1 MNVIE
6 IFQESARRHASNAAI
21 VSGRAGRESTTTFA
35 ELDRRS
41 REIAA
46 LLLKEGLRPGDA
58 VVVLVP
64 MSADLYA
71 IMAALL
77 RLAMVPIFVEP
88 TAWRETLDRAMSAL
102 PVRAVIAIPVA
113 CAARLLIP
121 ALRRIPKAFVA
132 GRFFPGAVSLRS
144 ARTLVPCEHLEAVA
158 ADRPAILTFT
168 SGSTGRPKG
177 VPRSHGVLAETHGIL
192 SAHLGLV
199 PGDLDVA
206 VLPFVV
212 FANLGAGVGSL
223 IPDADLS
230 RPGAIDAPR
239 LANQIQAWSPTGIVA
254 SPALLERLADEALAR
269 SVRFDSL
276 QRIFAGGAPV
286 FPRVLDKLAQVAPA
300 SRVHALY
307 GATEAEPMAV
317 LARSEFGV
325 DERDAMHRARGLLVG
340 RPIPEVRLR
349 ILRDRF
355 GEPRGPWMPS
365 DLDAASAGVEEAGE
379 IVVSG
384 KHVVESYLDAEDD
397 RQFKIR
403 VGTQVWH
410 RTGDAGRLDAS
421 GRLWLLGSCKARIE
435 AARGSWYPLTVD
447 AALSDHAA
455 LSRATLVRHHDRVLL
470 VVQPRG
476 DPAEDDLVSIGRSF
490 AWTGADEI
498 VVIRRFPLDRR
509 HDAKIDHPRLRCML
523 DERRWALRVP
533 IAKTQA
539 PTRVGD
545 GG

>member
-1 MNVIE
+1 VNVIE

-21 VSGRAGRESTTTFA
+21 VSGSAGRESTTTFA

-41 REIAA
+41 RQIAA
-46 LLLKEGLRPGDA
+46 LLLKEGLHPGDG

-64 MSADLYA
+64 MCAELYA

-102 PVRAVIAIPVA
+102 PVRGLIAIPGA
-113 CAARLLIP
+113 CAARLLVP
-121 ALRRIPKAFVA
+121 ALRRIPKVFVA
-132 GRFFPGAVSLRS
+132 GTYFPGAVSLRS
-144 ARTLVPCEHLEAVA
+144 ARTLAPCEHLEAAA

-177 VPRSHGVLAETHGIL
+177 VPRSHGLLAETHGVL

-199 PGDLDVA
+199 PGALDVA

-223 IPDADLS
+223 IPDADLT

-239 LANQIQAWSPTGIVA
+239 LARQIQAWSPAGIVA
-254 SPALLERLADEALAR
+254 SPALLERLADEALTR
-269 SVRFDSL
+269 SARFDSL
-276 QRIFAGGAPV
+276 QRVFAGGAPV
-286 FPRVLDKLAQVAPA
+286 FPRVLDKLAKVAPGA
-300 SRVHALY
+300 RVQAIY

-317 LARSEFGV
+317 LERGEFGV
-325 DERDAMHRARGLLVG
+325 DERDAMHRAKGLLVG
-340 RPIPEVRLR
+340 RPIPQVQLR

-355 GEPRGPWMPS
+355 GEPRGPWMPA
-365 DLDAASAGVEEAGE
+365 DLDAASAAVEEAGE

-384 KHVVESYLDAEDD
+384 RHVVERYLDAEDD
-397 RQFKIR
+397 RQLKIR

-410 RTGDAGRLDAS
+410 RTGDAGLLDAS
-421 GRLWLLGSCKARIE
+421 GRLWLLGPCKARIE
-435 AARGSWYPLTVD
+435 DGRGCRYPLAVD

-455 LSRATLVRHHDRVLL
+455 LSRATLVRHQDRVLL

-476 DPAEDDLVSIGRSF
+476 DQAEDDLISIGRGLTS
-490 AWTGADEI
+490 AGADEL

-509 HDAKIDHPRLRCML
+509 HNTKIDHPRLRRML
-523 DERRWALRVP
+523 DERQWALRVP
-533 IAKTQA
+533 ITKTDA
-539 PTRVGD
+539 PTRVG
-545 GG
+545 

>member
-21 VSGRAGRESTTTFA
+21 VSGRAGRENTTTFA
-35 ELDRRS
+35 EIDRRS
-41 REIAA
+41 RQIAA
-46 LLLKEGLRPGDA
+46 LLLKEGLHPGDG
-58 VVVLVP
+58 VVVFVP
-64 MSADLYA
+64 MSAELYA

-77 RLAMVPIFVEP
+77 RLGMVPIFVEP
-88 TAWRETLDRAMSAL
+88 AAWRETLARAMSAL
-102 PVRAVIAIPVA
+102 PVRGIIGIPVA
-113 CAARLLIP
+113 CAARLLVP

-132 GRFFPGAVSLRS
+132 GTCFPGAVPLRS
-144 ARTLVPCEHLEAVA
+144 ACTLAPCEHLEAAA

-177 VPRSHGVLAETHGIL
+177 VLRSHGVLAETHKIL

-206 VLPFVV
+206 VLPLVV
-212 FANLGAGVGSL
+212 FTNLGAGVGSL
-223 IPDADLS
+223 IPDADLT

-239 LANQIQAWSPTGIVA
+239 LASQIQAWSPAGMVA

-286 FPRVLDKLAQVAPA
+286 FPRVLDKLAKVAPGA
-300 SRVHALY
+300 RVHAIY
-307 GATEAEPMAV
+307 GATEAEPMTV
-317 LARSEFGV
+317 LARGEFGV
-325 DERDAMHRARGLLVG
+325 EERDAMHRAKGLLVG
-340 RPIPEVRLR
+340 RPIPEVQLR
-349 ILRDRF
+349 VLRDRF

-365 DLDAASAGVEEAGE
+365 DLDAASAGVEEPGE

-384 KHVVESYLDAEDD
+384 RHVVESYLDADDD

-403 VGTQVWH
+403 VGTQIWH
-410 RTGDAGRLDAS
+410 RTGDAGLLDAS
-421 GRLWLLGSCKARIE
+421 GRLWLLGPCKARIE
-435 AARGSWYPLTVD
+435 DGRGGRYPLVVD
-447 AALSDHAA
+447 AALSDNAA
-455 LSRATLVRHHDRVLL
+455 LSRATLVRHQDRVLL

-476 DPAEDDLVSIGRSF
+476 DQAEGDFVAIGRSLTW
-490 AWTGADEI
+490 AAADEL

-509 HDAKIDHPRLRCML
+509 HNAKIDYPRLRRML
-523 DERRWALRVP
+523 GKRRWALRVP
-533 IAKTQA
+533 ITKTGA
-539 PTRVGD
+539 PTRAG
-545 GG
+545 

>member
-1 MNVIE
+1 VNVIE

-41 REIAA
+41 RQIAA
-46 LLLKEGLRPGDA
+46 LLLEEGLHPGDG

-64 MSADLYA
+64 MSAELYA

-77 RLAMVPIFVEP
+77 RLGMVPIFVEP

-102 PVRAVIAIPVA
+102 SVRGVIGIPVA
-113 CAARLLIP
+113 CAARLLVP

-132 GRFFPGAVSLRS
+132 GTYFPGAVSLRS
-144 ARTLVPCEHLEAVA
+144 ARTLAPCEHLEAAA

-177 VPRSHGVLAETHGIL
+177 VPRSHGLLAETHGIL

-212 FANLGAGVGSL
+212 FTNLGAGVGSL
-223 IPDADLS
+223 IPDADLT

-239 LANQIQAWSPTGIVA
+239 LASQIQAWSPAGIVA

-269 SVRFDSL
+269 SVRFDSV
-276 QRIFAGGAPV
+276 QRVFAGGAPV
-286 FPRVLDKLAQVAPA
+286 FPRVLDKLAKVAPA
-300 SRVHALY
+300 ARVHAIY

-317 LARSEFGV
+317 LERSEFGI
-325 DERDAMHRARGLLVG
+325 DERDAMHRAKGLLVG
-340 RPIPEVRLR
+340 RPIPEVQLR
-349 ILRDRF
+349 IVRDRF

-384 KHVVESYLDAEDD
+384 RHVVESYLDAEDD
-397 RQFKIR
+397 RQLKIR
-403 VGTQVWH
+403 VGTQIWH
-410 RTGDAGRLDAS
+410 RTGDAGLLDAS

-435 AARGSWYPLTVD
+435 DGRGCRYPLVVD
-447 AALSDHAA
+447 AALSDHGA
-455 LSRATLVRHHDRVLL
+455 LSRATLVRHQDRVLL

-476 DPAEDDLVSIGRSF
+476 DQAEDDLISIGRSMTS
-490 AWTGADEI
+490 AGADEL
-498 VVIRRFPLDRR
+498 VVIRRLPLDRR
-509 HDAKIDHPRLRCML
+509 HNAKIDHPRLRRML
-523 DERRWALRVP
+523 DERQWALRVP
-533 IAKTQA
+533 ITKTEA
-539 PTRVGD
+539 PTRAG
-545 GG
+545 